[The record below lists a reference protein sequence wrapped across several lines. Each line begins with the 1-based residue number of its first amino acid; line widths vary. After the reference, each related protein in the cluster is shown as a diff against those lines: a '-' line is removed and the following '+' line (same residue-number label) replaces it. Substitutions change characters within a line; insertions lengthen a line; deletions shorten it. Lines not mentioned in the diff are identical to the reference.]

1 MVSFVL
7 INMVLYYVAILNKYR
22 YQDKNKR
29 RIRKLLHLFI
39 NCSSTLAKNMPCC
52 CSRKMLFDKR
62 YSLKSYK
69 VYLNLR
75 KVFWSKFFF
84 VLSIT
89 FKRPFPEHACLLRR
103 KQEQY
108 SKGFKLTKSCGATR
122 NGLESYEDN
131 MGQRKTIQR

>member
-1 MVSFVL
+1 M
-7 INMVLYYVAILNKYR
+7 LYYSAILNKY
-22 YQDKNKR
+22 YQDGNKR
-29 RIRKLLHLFI
+29 RIGKLLHLFI
-39 NCSSTLAKNMPCC
+39 KCLSTLAKYMPCC